1 MDRASASLSDVSSQK
16 YSAFIF
22 ARGGSKGL
30 PGKNLRDLN
39 GKSLLQRAI
48 ETCLSTD
55 KIGRVIVS
63 TDSNEIAEAALSFG
77 AEVPFIRPLELA
89 SDESPELDAWK
100 HALRTIESIEGTMPE
115 TLVSVPTTA
124 PLRQTDDILNCLA
137 LFEKVK
143 PDLVVTSAPS
153 PHNPYFNLFQHF
165 ESGEVK
171 VPMLK
176 SENSFRRQNVPQ
188 VNFITPICYVA
199 KSSYVMNCQNLY
211 EGTVRDF
218 SVDPERA
225 VDIDTLVDFE
235 FAEFLL
241 SKREKRRD

>member
-1 MDRASASLSDVSSQK
+1 MIRQK

-39 GKSLLQRAI
+39 GKSLLQRSI
-48 ETCLSTD
+48 ETCLSIDT
-55 KIGRVIVS
+55 ISRVIVS

-77 AEVPFIRPLELA
+77 AQVPFMRPLDLA
-89 SDESPELDAWK
+89 SDESPELDSWK
-100 HALRTIESIEGTMPE
+100 HALRTIESLEGTMPE
-115 TLVSVPTTA
+115 AIVSVPTTA
-124 PLRQTDDILNCLA
+124 PLRQTDDVLNCLE
-137 LFEKVK
+137 LYERVQ

-153 PHNPYFNLFQHF
+153 PHNPYFNLFQPL

-171 VPMLK
+171 VPMLN
-176 SENSFRRQNVPQ
+176 SEKPFRRQNVPQ

-199 KSSYVMNCQNLY
+199 KSSYVLNCQNLY
-211 EGTVRDF
+211 EGTVREF

-225 VDIDTLVDFE
+225 LDIDTLVDFQ

-241 SKREKRRD
+241 SKNRANL

>member
-1 MDRASASLSDVSSQK
+1 MNSQK

-48 ETCLSTD
+48 ETCLSTE

-77 AEVPFIRPLELA
+77 AEVPFLRPHELA

-100 HALRTIESIEGTMPE
+100 HALRTIESLEGKMPE

-124 PLRQTDDILNCLA
+124 PLRQTEDILNCLA
-137 LFEKVK
+137 LYERAQ
-143 PDLVVTSAPS
+143 PDLVITSSPS
-153 PHNPYFNLFQHF
+153 PHNPYFNLFQQV
-165 ESGEVK
+165 EGGEVK

-176 SENSFRRQNVPQ
+176 SENSFRRQDVPQ

-211 EGTVRDF
+211 EGTIREF
-218 SVDPERA
+218 SIDPERA
-225 VDIDTLVDFE
+225 VDIDTLMDFE

-241 SKREKRRD
+241 SKSEKSRN

>member
-1 MDRASASLSDVSSQK
+1 VIRQK

-39 GKSLLQRAI
+39 GKSLLQRSI
-48 ETCLSTD
+48 ETCLSIDT
-55 KIGRVIVS
+55 ISRVIVS

-77 AEVPFIRPLELA
+77 AQVPFMRPLDLA
-89 SDESPELDAWK
+89 SDESPELDSWK
-100 HALRTIESIEGTMPE
+100 HALRTIESLEGTMPE
-115 TLVSVPTTA
+115 AIVSVPTTA
-124 PLRQTDDILNCLA
+124 PLRQTDDVLNCLE
-137 LFEKVK
+137 LYERVQ

-153 PHNPYFNLFQHF
+153 PHNPYFNLFQPL

-171 VPMLK
+171 VPMLN
-176 SENSFRRQNVPQ
+176 SEKPFRRQNVPQ

-199 KSSYVMNCQNLY
+199 KSSYVLNCQNLY
-211 EGTVRDF
+211 EGTVREF

-225 VDIDTLVDFE
+225 LDIDTLVDFQ

-241 SKREKRRD
+241 SKNRANL

>member
-1 MDRASASLSDVSSQK
+1 MYSQK

-30 PGKNLRDLN
+30 PGKNLRNLN

-48 ETCLSTD
+48 ETSLSTD
-55 KIGRVIVS
+55 KISRVIVS

-77 AEVPFIRPLELA
+77 AEVPFMRPLELA
-89 SDESPELDAWK
+89 SDESPELDSWK
-100 HALRTIESIEGTMPE
+100 HALQTIQSLEGTMPE

-124 PLRQTDDILNCLA
+124 PLRQTDDILNCLE
-137 LFEKVK
+137 LFERVQ
-143 PDLVVTSAPS
+143 PDLVITSSPS
-153 PHNPYFNLFQHF
+153 PHNPYFNLFTHS

-176 SENSFRRQNVPQ
+176 SENFFRRQNVPQ

-211 EGTVRDF
+211 QGTVREF
-218 SVDPERA
+218 SIDPERA

-241 SKREKRRD
+241 SKSDKSRD

>member
-1 MDRASASLSDVSSQK
+1 MDGASASLSDVNSQK

-30 PGKNLRDLN
+30 PGKNLRSIN

-77 AEVPFIRPLELA
+77 AEVPFMRPLELA
-89 SDESPELDAWK
+89 SDESPELDGWK
-100 HALRTIESIEGTMPE
+100 HALRTIESLEGKMPE

-124 PLRQTDDILNCLA
+124 PLRQTEDILNCLA
-137 LFEKVK
+137 LFEKVQ

-225 VDIDTLVDFE
+225 VDIDTLVEFE